1 MAEKSL
7 LDPHNT
13 AITAYE
19 NASDEE
25 LFVASL
31 KKPTL
36 FSHLVERYE
45 EAFIRKAQ
53 TIVFNREDAEDIV
66 QETFTRIYM
75 YAKNYEKQDGATFRS
90 WAYKILM
97 NTTFTH
103 YQKLKKTRERTIAID
118 PEVFEFVPEAA
129 YTTQPGDELKD
140 FVATNLSR
148 IPTQLA
154 RALSLH
160 FLEDRSQKEIA
171 EMEDTSV
178 SAIKTRI
185 YRGKQEMKKL
195 LESPEE
201 KNKS

>member
-1 MAEKSL
+1 ML
-7 LDPHNT
+7 
-13 AITAYE
+13 
-19 NASDEE
+19 
-25 LFVASL
+25 V
-31 KKPTL
+31 
-36 FSHLVERYE
+36 SHIVERYE
-45 EAFIRKAQ
+45 DAFLRKALS
-53 TIVFNREDAEDIV
+53 VVHNREDAEDIV
-66 QETFTRIYM
+66 QETFTRIYL
-75 YAKNYEKQDGATFRS
+75 YAKNYSKQEGATFRS
-90 WAYKILM
+90 WGYKILM

-103 YQKLKKTRERTIAID
+103 YQKLKKTRERMVAID

-129 YTTQPGDELKD
+129 YSTAKEDELRD

-195 LESPEE
+195 VDETKAEGKE
-201 KNKS
+201 RRE

>member
-1 MAEKSL
+1 MSKSL
-7 LDPHNT
+7 LQPT
-13 AITAYE
+13 AIVDYKK
-19 NASDEE
+19 ASDEE
-25 LFVASL
+25 VFLASQ
-31 KKPTL
+31 KHPTL
-36 FSHLVERYE
+36 YSHVVDRYE
-45 EAFIRKAQ
+45 EAFLRKAMS
-53 TIVFNREDAEDIV
+53 VVHSREDAEDIV
-66 QETFTRIYM
+66 QETFTRIYL
-75 YAKNYEKQDGATFRS
+75 YAKNYSKQEGATFRS

-103 YQKLKKTRERTIAID
+103 YQKLKKTRERMVAID

-129 YTTQPGDELKD
+129 YSTTKDDELKD

-160 FLEDRSQKEIA
+160 FLEDHSQKEIA

-195 LESPEE
+195 VDPEGTTDVSKE
-201 KNKS
+201 